1 MPNLQFGTG
10 VLYGFPSG
18 GNLPTNPTPIRLL
31 LQEVSIDFKGDLK
44 KLYTQSQFPLA
55 TARGKIDVTGK
66 AKIVDYDPDPINQL
80 FWAQNIATGMTVFVD
95 QELDTIPTAS
105 PFTVTV
111 TNAATF
117 DVDNG
122 VTYTTGTNAGQVL
135 LNVSPAAPAT
145 TQYSVNTTT
154 GVYTFAA
161 VDNTRGV
168 AISYTYVNSTR
179 GKTITLTSE
188 LMGYAPTCRMDF
200 WNNFRSK
207 MIGIRLNS
215 ATLGSWSYPSKL
227 EDFWVSDV
235 AFDANL
241 DSGGNLGKIFSDVY

>member
-1 MPNLQFGTG
+1 
-10 VLYGFPSG
+10 
-18 GNLPTNPTPIRLL
+18 
-31 LQEVSIDFKGDLK
+31 
-44 KLYTQSQFPLA
+44 
-55 TARGKIDVTGK
+55 
-66 AKIVDYDPDPINQL
+66 
-80 FWAQNIATGMTVFVD
+80 MTVFVD
-95 QELDTIPTAS
+95 QELDTIPTSS
-105 PFTVTV
+105 PFTITV
-111 TNAATF
+111 TSAATF

-122 VTYTTGTNAGQVL
+122 VTYTTGTNAGQL
-135 LNVSPAAPAT
+135 LINVPSGPAT
-145 TQYSVNTTT
+145 GQYSVNSTT

-179 GKTITLTSE
+179 GRTITLTSQ

-200 WNNFRSK
+200 WNNFRAK

-215 ATLGSWSYPSKL
+215 CTLGSWSYPSKL

-241 DSGGNLGKIFSDVY
+241 DSGSNLGKIFSDSF